1 MTQFFDAHVHFWDP
15 DERHHDW
22 LDTAPALRRRFGP
35 EDLDAGRHT
44 LTGALFVQADCR
56 ADEALD
62 EVRWVAEL
70 AASDPVVR
78 GIVAYTPVHLGDRAR
93 AHLRALTD
101 TPLVV
106 GVRHLLQGNPV
117 ATLSDPKLL
126 EGLQLLPEFGLVFD
140 LCATQGQMPAVVAL
154 VRACPETSFVLDHLG
169 KPPIAA
175 GQLDPWRSHLS
186 ALADCPNTFCKL
198 SGLTTEARLDWT
210 PADLRPYLNHALE
223 VFGPDRCMY
232 GSDWPVATL
241 RTSYE
246 AWADLVLDLISDL
259 PPDDCASVL
268 SGTAT
273 RVYGIG
279 DQPPH
284 NRKDC

>member
-1 MTQFFDAHVHFWDP
+1 M
-15 DERHHDW
+15 HH
-22 LDTAPALRRRFGP
+22 
-35 EDLDAGRHT
+35 
-44 LTGALFVQADCR
+44 GAR
-56 ADEALD
+56 AK
-62 EVRWVAEL
+62 
-70 AASDPVVR
+70 
-78 GIVAYTPVHLGDRAR
+78 
-93 AHLRALTD
+93 AHLRALID

-106 GVRHLLQGNPV
+106 GVRRLLQGNPL
-117 ATLSDPKLL
+117 ATVSDPTLV

-140 LCATQGQMPAVVAL
+140 LCATHGQLPAVIAL
-154 VRACPETSFVLDHLG
+154 VRACPETTFVLDHLG
-169 KPPIAA
+169 KPPVAA
-175 GQLDPWRSHLS
+175 GQVDPWRSHLS

-210 PADLRPYLNHALE
+210 PADLRPYLAHALE

-241 RTSYE
+241 STSYE

-259 PPDDCASVL
+259 PPDDRASVL